1 LNNKEL
7 NGSKNTTATPNLLGK
22 LRKLKSGTSGT
33 MSKTGKKRKTGPG
46 KKNKTGKK
54 RKTGPGKKNKTG
66 KTRKTGPGKKR
77 TTIGIT
83 NGRMKNG
90 KNPTMMINGGDLG
103 ALPKTKPKL
112 SSGRTRMT
120 GKISPWNSTLLT
132 TSTGP

>member
-90 KNPTMMINGGDLG
+90 

>member
-33 MSKTGKKRKTGPG
+33 MSKTGKK
-46 KKNKTGKK
+46 
-54 RKTGPGKKNKTG
+54 
-66 KTRKTGPGKKR
+66 RKTGPGKKR